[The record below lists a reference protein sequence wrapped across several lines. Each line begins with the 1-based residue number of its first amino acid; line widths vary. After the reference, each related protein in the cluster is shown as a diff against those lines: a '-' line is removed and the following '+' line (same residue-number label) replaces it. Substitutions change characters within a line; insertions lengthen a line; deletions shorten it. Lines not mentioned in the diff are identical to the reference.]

1 MLFQILLM
9 SFPEP
14 LSECSASLAE
24 GLQNIGARASEREH
38 TQPSLGSP
46 AVWNDAPQQM
56 GSDAVASLVPLLEP
70 VYKRPQG
77 EMLQAL
83 CDSLVL
89 LIGPPTSQGRIS
101 EIFSELLTRKGV
113 SVRHYLALLR

>member
-1 MLFQILLM
+1 M

-14 LSECSASLAE
+14 LLECSASLAE
-24 GLQNIGARASEREH
+24 GLRNIGARAGDREQ
-38 TQPSLGSP
+38 TRPSLGSP
-46 AVWNDAPQQM
+46 AVWNDAPQQT
-56 GSDAVASLVPLLEP
+56 GPDVVASLVPLLEP

-89 LIGPPTSQGRIS
+89 FFRIGPPASQGRIS

-113 SVRHYLALLR
+113 SVRHYPALPR